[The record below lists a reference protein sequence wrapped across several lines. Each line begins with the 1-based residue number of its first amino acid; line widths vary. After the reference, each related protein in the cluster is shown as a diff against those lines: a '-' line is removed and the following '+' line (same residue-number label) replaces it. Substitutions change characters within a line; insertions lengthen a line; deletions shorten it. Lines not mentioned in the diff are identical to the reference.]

1 MSMSDVYPFYN
12 IRTCPAK
19 VAGHSIKEEYQFY
32 FKSTKSKL
40 KYCVQ
45 AVNHSEDFFAIKFFF
60 YKLSGFRN
68 KSVFNINI
76 TYTVIAYIY
85 A

>member
-1 MSMSDVYPFYN
+1 MSDVYPFYN

-45 AVNHSEDFFAIKFFF
+45 AVNHSEDFFAIKF
-60 YKLSGFRN
+60 YC
-68 KSVFNINI
+68 
-76 TYTVIAYIY
+76 TVISPILGTLKSRVFC
-85 A
+85 